1 MLIRHTRCE
10 NDEILFVLLSS
21 YKYVKVLRL

>member
-10 NDEILFVLLSS
+10 NDKILLALLCS

>member
-10 NDEILFVLLSS
+10 NDEILFALLSS

>member
-10 NDEILFVLLSS
+10 NDERLFVLLCS